1 MSAAKA
7 RAIKGRIKNVDN
19 IRQITKAMNA
29 IAMTK
34 VTRMKRRLQMTQP
47 WMAQMESC
55 LGVLLGQAK
64 EREISHPLTVDNG
77 GDRLGIFVLN
87 SDRGLCGR
95 FKGELNW
102 RAYDLM
108 READGKR
115 MIITGG
121 EKARSFFT
129 RHKIDILQSYT
140 NIYETP
146 TTAVARQMATYLAS
160 LYREGKLG
168 RVILVYMKFHSD
180 LVQRTITEEI
190 LPIKVKPVIQE
201 AILEPNL
208 STLLDYTI
216 SLYLESKLFSALI
229 ETKTSEHAIRRQAMK
244 NATDNAE
251 EMISTLTRSFNRAR
265 QQSIT
270 RELLDIMG
278 GAETLQR

>member
-1 MSAAKA
+1 MSARA

-34 VTRMKRRLQMTQP
+34 LTRMKRRLRMIQP
-47 WMAQMESC
+47 WMEQLESC
-55 LGVLLGQAK
+55 LAILLAQAK

-77 GDRLGIFVLN
+77 NDKVGIFVLN

-108 READGKR
+108 SEFDGKR

-121 EKARSFFT
+121 EKARSFFI
-129 RHKIDILQSYT
+129 RHKVNILQSYT

-146 TTAVARQMATYLAS
+146 TAAVARQMATYLAS
-160 LYREGKLG
+160 LYRKGRLG
-168 RVILVYMKFHSD
+168 RVILVYMKFSSD
-180 LVQRTITEEI
+180 LVQRTVTEEI
-190 LPIKVKPVIQE
+190 LPIKVKPVMQE

-208 STLLDYTI
+208 STLLDYTLF
-216 SLYLESKLFSALI
+216 LYLESRLFSALI

-251 EMISTLTRSFNRAR
+251 DMINTLTRSFNRAR

-278 GAETLQR
+278 GAEALQR

>member
-1 MSAAKA
+1 MSARA

-34 VTRMKRRLQMTQP
+34 LTRMKRRLRMIQP
-47 WMAQMESC
+47 WMGQLESC
-55 LGVLLGQAK
+55 LAVLLAQAK

-77 GDRLGIFVLN
+77 GDKVGIFVLN

-108 READGKR
+108 SELGGKR

-121 EKARSFFT
+121 EKARSFFV
-129 RHKIDILQSYT
+129 RHRADILQSYT

-146 TTAVARQMATYLAS
+146 TAAVARQMATYLAS
-160 LYREGKLG
+160 LYRKGELG
-168 RVILVYMKFHSD
+168 RVILVYMKFSSD
-180 LVQRTITEEI
+180 LVQRTVTEEL
-190 LPIKVKPVIQE
+190 LPIKVKPVMQE

-208 STLLDYTI
+208 STLLDYTL
-216 SLYLESKLFSALI
+216 SLYLESKLFSALV

-251 EMISTLTRSFNRAR
+251 DMINTLTRRFNRAR

-278 GAETLQR
+278 GAEALQR